1 MKTMRRISIGVMAF
15 IMAIG
20 MSVSVFAAGGSVDS
34 KSEALS
40 IALNNV
46 GIAKSQ
52 AKNIEVDKEKKHYDV
67 EFTKKSNGTEFDFE
81 IAIKDGKI
89 LEKCVEHKYKKSKSK
104 KKIGKTKARKIVA
117 KASGTSYNV
126 VKKGTCKYTYKEKE
140 GKYKVKFRTT
150 NYKYEYELKAPNGK
164 IIEWE
169 YEYIGTR

>member
-20 MSVSVFAAGGSVDS
+20 MSVSVFAADGSVDS
-34 KSEALS
+34 KSEALN
-40 IALNNV
+40 IALDNA
-46 GIAKSQ
+46 GITKSQ
-52 AKNIEVDKEKKHYDV
+52 AKDIEVDKEKKHYDV
-67 EFTKKSNGTEFDFE
+67 ELTKKSNGTEFDFE

-104 KKIGKTKARKIVA
+104 DKIGKTKARKIVA
-117 KASGTSYNV
+117 KASNTSYNV

-150 NYKYEYELKAPNGK
+150 NYKYEYELQAPNGK

>member
-52 AKNIEVDKEKKHYDV
+52 AKNIEVDKEKNHY
-67 EFTKKSNGTEFDFE
+67 
-81 IAIKDGKI
+81 A
-89 LEKCVEHKYKKSKSK
+89 
-104 KKIGKTKARKIVA
+104 
-117 KASGTSYNV
+117 
-126 VKKGTCKYTYKEKE
+126 
-140 GKYKVKFRTT
+140 
-150 NYKYEYELKAPNGK
+150 
-164 IIEWE
+164 
-169 YEYIGTR
+169 